1 MNSYYYPQ
9 YTNMQNQN
17 MQQSL
22 NPYQNNPYLNNN
34 YNYLNGYQM
43 QDVQGMYSMNGMM
56 QNETLNGKYVDSID
70 VVKAQNVDMS
80 GNVTWY
86 PRSDRN
92 EVYCKGLNPN
102 TGASYILTYKLVEE
116 NDIQNV
122 DQIDNNKLC
131 NMIIGLQND
140 MNELKNIVLDN
151 ITSPSPPKIK
161 PNNGNNVVNDNQKG
175 GNK

>member
-17 MQQSL
+17 MQQGL

-34 YNYLNGYQM
+34 YNYLNGYQQM
-43 QDVQGMYSMNGMM
+43 QNMQQIQPNM
-56 QNETLNGKYVDSID
+56 QNEILNGKYVDSID

-102 TGASYILTYKLVEE
+102 TGASYILTYKLVEN
-116 NDIQNV
+116 NDIQEV

-161 PNNGNNVVNDNQKG
+161 SNNVVNNVTNDNQKG